1 LLLKETVMPS
11 SNITRLEPNG
21 PYGKLEPRGF
31 PMELLAFG
39 QAPIQRG
46 YRYLEDTEHGVFM
59 SVWDSTPVTLK
70 LHKLALVQFK

>member
-1 LLLKETVMPS
+1 MPS

-59 SVWDSTPVTLK
+59 SVWDSTPVRDPLESTCRHASLSI
-70 LHKLALVQFK
+70 L

>member
-1 LLLKETVMPS
+1 
-11 SNITRLEPNG
+11 
-21 PYGKLEPRGF
+21 
-31 PMELLAFG
+31 MELLAFG